1 MLICFLFSLHFDDPW
16 GEICGW
22 GKKIGSP
29 NQLLRKFMK
38 RNGNPEKTQSN
49 ASLWFGDE
57 FGVHTAIMLLNRKEI
72 LVLEIDD
79 EANNHSHKIDFG
91 EFFSIMFGRLKI

>member
-1 MLICFLFSLHFDDPW
+1 
-16 GEICGW
+16 
-22 GKKIGSP
+22 
-29 NQLLRKFMK
+29 
-38 RNGNPEKTQSN
+38 
-49 ASLWFGDE
+49 
-57 FGVHTAIMLLNRKEI
+57 MLLNREEI